1 MPQDPITP
9 PQPTY
14 PAPMPIRVS
23 RQGINVT
30 QRQGLAL
37 GGAALVMLSLP
48 IGLVLPSIP
57 LALPMA
63 VIGAVLFGLNA
74 VWARRW
80 LDDMFRRYPQL
91 EQRMPDWVILL
102 TSGRQKRGAA
112 E

>member
-1 MPQDPITP
+1 MPQDPVTP

-14 PAPMPIRVS
+14 PPPMPIRVS
-23 RQGINVT
+23 RQFINVT

-37 GGAALVMLSLP
+37 GGAALAVLSLP
-48 IGLVLPSIP
+48 VGLVLPSIP

-63 VIGAVLFGLNA
+63 AIGAVLVGLNA

-80 LDDMFRRYPQL
+80 LDDMFRRYPHVEKKVPAWL
-91 EQRMPDWVILL
+91 ILMA
-102 TSGRQKRGAA
+102 SGRQKRGAA

>member
-1 MPQDPITP
+1 
-9 PQPTY
+9 
-14 PAPMPIRVS
+14 MPIRVS

-48 IGLVLPSIP
+48 VGLVLPSIP
-57 LALPMA
+57 LALPMV
-63 VIGAVLFGLNA
+63 VIGAVLVGLNA

-80 LDDMFRRYPQL
+80 LDEMFRRYPQV
-91 EQRMPDWVILL
+91 EKKVPDWLILMA
-102 TSGRQKRGAA
+102 SGRQKRGAA

>member
-1 MPQDPITP
+1 
-9 PQPTY
+9 
-14 PAPMPIRVS
+14 MPIRVS

-37 GGAALVMLSLP
+37 GGTALIVLAVPVGLAA
-48 IGLVLPSIP
+48 PSIP

-63 VIGAVLFGLNA
+63 VIGAVLVGLNA

-80 LDDMFRRYPQL
+80 LDDMFRRYPQI
-91 EQRMPDWVILL
+91 EQRVPDWLIRLA
-102 TSGRQKRGAA
+102 SGRPKRGAP